1 MDSFNNNET
10 FEKCDCKITICHI
23 LDDNSELYIC
33 KRCGKEYSNEEIDKL
48 KKTEEGFMIYEDSS
62 AMLDFLEKK
71 LIDIT
76 NHEGYKKLF
85 TLLEES
91 DFTQIQK
98 DFIIKQ
104 YHFLMS
110 DAVNGLIR
118 KDNLLVYIIN
128 NFPEIVSFMDII
140 SNNRPYIKFIWTF
153 KKEDETIVDKCISI
167 LKYDNYKKF
176 TINFQNSEILILI
189 INVEISCNL
198 VSKARIPT
206 RNEVEGNKKN
216 GYKLFDELNYRMIQH
231 GMCWYTYENPNI
243 NFSKSCT
250 FFPVRTL
257 NLGKDDNNYA
267 KEGCRKDLDHGFRSV
282 WEANI
287 ARLLNYKNTKWG
299 YETLIFQLK
308 KPERMQLSKENNDVF
323 SYIPDFQLEDKTII
337 EIKGFWDDR
346 SKLNVSQFMQQ
357 YPNEKYL
364 VIDSDLY
371 RCINKKYSSIIPNW
385 EDSQIEIRNEIIQ
398 VVGITLPQRK
408 KFVSNLKVGDTLEI
422 LRESQNEFDFRAIRV
437 NDNDGN
443 QVGYFA
449 KDCSCIYASKMDMGF
464 KYYITLKEKT
474 PKVLYCKIKL
484 INTKDMILPDIFQ

>member
-198 VSKARIPT
+198 VSKARKI
-206 RNEVEGNKKN
+206 G
-216 GYKLFDELNYRMIQH
+216 
-231 GMCWYTYENPNI
+231 
-243 NFSKSCT
+243 
-250 FFPVRTL
+250 
-257 NLGKDDNNYA
+257 
-267 KEGCRKDLDHGFRSV
+267 
-282 WEANI
+282 
-287 ARLLNYKNTKWG
+287 
-299 YETLIFQLK
+299 
-308 KPERMQLSKENNDVF
+308 
-323 SYIPDFQLEDKTII
+323 
-337 EIKGFWDDR
+337 
-346 SKLNVSQFMQQ
+346 
-357 YPNEKYL
+357 
-364 VIDSDLY
+364 
-371 RCINKKYSSIIPNW
+371 
-385 EDSQIEIRNEIIQ
+385 
-398 VVGITLPQRK
+398 
-408 KFVSNLKVGDTLEI
+408 
-422 LRESQNEFDFRAIRV
+422 RAHV
-437 NDNDGN
+437 
-443 QVGYFA
+443 
-449 KDCSCIYASKMDMGF
+449 
-464 KYYITLKEKT
+464 
-474 PKVLYCKIKL
+474 
-484 INTKDMILPDIFQ
+484 